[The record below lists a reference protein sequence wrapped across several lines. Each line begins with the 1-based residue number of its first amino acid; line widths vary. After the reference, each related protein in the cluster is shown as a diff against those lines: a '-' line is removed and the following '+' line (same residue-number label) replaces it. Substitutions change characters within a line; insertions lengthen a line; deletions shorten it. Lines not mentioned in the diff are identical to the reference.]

1 MAIPSPC
8 GEMANRL
15 PKWNRSMTFQPIAAT
30 NASEGISAER

>member
-15 PKWNRSMTFQPIAAT
+15 PRWNRSITLHPMAAVMARPEIT
-30 NASEGISAER
+30 G